1 MISTEEDFHSPSVIV
16 NISFHS
22 QFKVSQDLT
31 SLLLNLRETVQLEVL
46 SSDQDATIFHQID
59 NWLLEILTETHQ
71 KVFISE
77 TFRLIE
83 GALLVTLS
91 LISTVEEAPSESVI
105 VIDRVPSS
113 LKESQSLTSL
123 PLNLKVTEQSSDLS
137 SDQEAIASVHK

>member
-1 MISTEEDFHSPSVIV
+1 MEEETST
-16 NISFHS
+16 
-22 QFKVSQDLT
+22 L
-31 SLLLNLRETVQLEVL
+31 SLRT
-46 SSDQDATIFHQID
+46 
-59 NWLLEILTETHQ
+59 
-71 KVFISE
+71 
-77 TFRLIE
+77 LIE